1 MHLQSNV
8 WIILLPFTLLAFR
21 VICKLR
27 PWSCTLL
34 CMGRL
39 WREVFYRRRSEAT
52 VKILGIS
59 LLHRR
64 PYYPLLQGWRNN
76 NLSAVLFNLRD
87 EKPQRRKAFL
97 LRWNGIS
104 YIPVVPIAS
113 CPSRGH
119 QWEEYVSIS
128 LTPSHQVIHI
138 GKSPWSPYPS
148 LNEFRQRHPFTQ
160 RSPICFNNT
169 KANKYQ
175 GWWISVKSL
184 EIVGLCYKGFCL

>member
-1 MHLQSNV
+1 MDTAATTTATAKRMCRVVAELKLEGTSGDQPV
-8 WIILLPFTLLAFR
+8 QLL
-21 VICKLR
+21 
-27 PWSCTLL
+27 S
-34 CMGRL
+34 
-39 WREVFYRRRSEAT
+39 SEPGQLEQVAQDC
-52 VKILGIS
+52 VLSG
-59 LLHRR
+59 HDC
-64 PYYPLLQGWRNN
+64 LQGWRNN